1 MSKLSVDQ
9 KTIKDLF
16 TDKSANFLIPDY
28 QRPYGWEE
36 EECQT
41 LWDDIF
47 TFAFPDGNKDAFNT
61 NDEYFLGA
69 IVTYKNANR
78 QLEVIDGQ
86 QRLTTILLLLR
97 AFYDRFERMQDKP
110 SIDTRNIIS
119 QCIWQTNEFGN
130 ADNEH
135 LKIDSE
141 VATDDDKEEFLS
153 ILKTGNSENKMNSRY
168 AKNYHFF
175 QKNID
180 LFIDNYASY
189 LPYFPARILN
199 NCILLPIEADSQD
212 TALRIFSTLND
223 RGMPLADADIF
234 KAQFYKYYEKKGAKS
249 EFIDD
254 WKELSVKSERIF
266 NPIFGT
272 PMDELFTKYMYYIR
286 SSEGNRSSTTEALR
300 KFFGANKY
308 SRLLRDNTIP
318 NLLSLIDFWGAVYD
332 QDVTKFSESVLK
344 KLFVLKYAPNG
355 MWEYFT
361 SVDFMVNKDEDEN
374 LDDADFDAFL
384 SKTTAFIYAYALTNP
399 GVNALRT
406 PIYAEMIKVQNN
418 QAIDFSEFK
427 FDREHLNNVI
437 LNYKF
442 TNNRTVT
449 RSIITWY
456 AFTFEEQLRPSNGTG
471 FDIEH
476 IYAKERHNKEIKL
489 SNQDKLED
497 LGNKILLEK
506 SINIRA
512 SDYRF
517 SDKKRYYLGYTD
529 ANGKVHQKSIIAE
542 YDYLTQKD
550 DFQEEDLLER
560 NKQIIDKFI
569 CYLESENLLLESA

>member
-361 SVDFMVNKDEDEN
+361 SVYFMVNKDEDEN

-489 SNQDKLED
+489 SNQDKLEE

>member
-361 SVDFMVNKDEDEN
+361 SVYFMVNKDEDEN

-471 FDIEH
+471 FDTEH

-489 SNQDKLED
+489 SNQDKLEE

>member
-308 SRLLRDNTIP
+308 SRLLRDNSIT
-318 NLLSLIDFWGAVYD
+318 NLIRLIDFWGAVYD
-332 QDVTKFSESVLK
+332 EDGTKFADRVLK

-489 SNQDKLED
+489 SNQDKLE
-497 LGNKILLEK
+497 
-506 SINIRA
+506 
-512 SDYRF
+512 
-517 SDKKRYYLGYTD
+517 
-529 ANGKVHQKSIIAE
+529 
-542 YDYLTQKD
+542 
-550 DFQEEDLLER
+550 
-560 NKQIIDKFI
+560 
-569 CYLESENLLLESA
+569 

>member
-332 QDVTKFSESVLK
+332 QDAAKFSESVLK

-361 SVDFMVNKDEDEN
+361 SVYFMVNKDEDEN

-489 SNQDKLED
+489 SNQDKLEE

>member
-1 MSKLSVDQ
+1 VSKLSVDQ
-9 KTIKDLF
+9 KNIKDLL

-28 QRPYGWEE
+28 QRAYAWEE

-47 TFAFPDGNKDAFNT
+47 AFAFPDEDKDAFNT

-69 IVTYKNANR
+69 IVTYKNANK
-78 QLEVIDGQ
+78 QFEVIDGQ

-97 AFYDRFERMQDKP
+97 AFYDRFEHMADKP
-110 SIDTRNIIS
+110 SKDTRNIIS

-130 ADNEH
+130 ADMLH

-141 VATDDDKEEFLS
+141 VATDDEKEEFLS
-153 ILKTGNSENKMNSRY
+153 LLKNGKSDKMNNSKY
-168 AKNYHFF
+168 VKNYQFF

-180 LFIDNYASY
+180 IFIEKFASY

-234 KAQFYKYYEKKGAKS
+234 KAQFYKYYETKGSKTD
-249 EFIDD
+249 FIDN
-254 WKELSVKSERIF
+254 WKELTFKSEKIF
-266 NPIFGT
+266 HPIYGT
-272 PMDELFTKYMYYIR
+272 PMDELFTKYMYFIR
-286 SSEGNRSSTTEALR
+286 ASEGNKSTTTEALR
-300 KFFGANKY
+300 KFFGAEKY
-308 SRLLRDNTIP
+308 RRLLRESTIQD
-318 NLLSLIDFWGAVYD
+318 LLSLVDFWESVYD
-332 QDVTKFSESVLK
+332 QNADRFSESILK

-361 SVDFMVNKDEDEN
+361 SVYFMSNRDNKDN

-384 SKTTAFIYAYALTNP
+384 SKITSFIFAYALTNP

-406 PIYAEMIKVQNN
+406 PVYAEMVKVFNKQPC
-418 QAIDFSEFK
+418 DFSDFK
-427 FDREHLNNVI
+427 FEREHIRKVFS
-437 LNYKF
+437 NYKF

-449 RSIITWY
+449 RSLLTWF
-456 AFTFEEQLRPSNGTG
+456 AFTFDEQERPSNGAG

-476 IYAKERHNKEIKL
+476 IYAKERHNKEMKL
-489 SNQDKLED
+489 KNSDNLEE

-517 SDKKRYYLGYTD
+517 ADKKRYYLGFTD
-529 ANGKVHQKSIIAE
+529 ANGKIHPKSIITE
-542 YDYLTQKD
+542 YNYLTQKD
-550 DFQEEDLLER
+550 DFLE
-560 NKQIIDKFI
+560 KDIIERDKKILDKFI
-569 CYLESENLLLESA
+569 DFLDSEELLND